1 MNFSQETKDL
11 LTAKGLD
18 ATDIEA
24 LEELA
29 DATGAYDDEATFLQ
43 AIKDDDDLSD
53 EVTEWADGQVS
64 VYTSDRFEWAAK
76 NVRTVQEYEEEA
88 LGISDGKSIENVL
101 GICWMLSEEARMRDI
116 LEEARKA
123 LND

>member
-1 MNFSQETKDL
+1 MNFSKELEQK
-11 LTAKGLD
+11 LTNAGLNSE
-18 ATDIEA
+18 DIET

-29 DATGAYDDEATFLQ
+29 DATSSYDDEDAFIQ
-43 AIKDDDDLSD
+43 AIKDDDDLTD
-53 EVTEWADGQVS
+53 EITQLADGQVS

-88 LGISDGKSIENVL
+88 LSMSDGKSIDNVL
-101 GICWMLSEEARMRDI
+101 GICWMMSEEARMRDL
-116 LEEARKA
+116 LEETRKA